1 MCINFIET
9 AGKQYKQ
16 TLPLV
21 NAKCLNDSFCY
32 QDFVPNML
40 TKHHWLVLW
49 SSCRCEC
56 LNGDCSDFW
65 CCCLISHTRSDNAL
79 YYWYY
84 YFNIYAEHHVL
95 FCQFAVSF
103 SCQCFATLLLKLVFD
118 LLQFKGGVERISTFQ
133 NKAHQGIQL
142 CLGDSGKYK
151 EKIFMLV

>member
-56 LNGDCSDFW
+56 LNGDCSDF
-65 CCCLISHTRSDNAL
+65 
-79 YYWYY
+79 
-84 YFNIYAEHHVL
+84 
-95 FCQFAVSF
+95 
-103 SCQCFATLLLKLVFD
+103 
-118 LLQFKGGVERISTFQ
+118 
-133 NKAHQGIQL
+133 
-142 CLGDSGKYK
+142 
-151 EKIFMLV
+151 